1 MRTLEDRLTQASDE
15 ARSQVDHV
23 DARPASTISR
33 RAHQRR
39 ALVGATALIFVFGVF
54 GGTALLVGGEV
65 ESRAPGAGGTSP
77 STTVEVTTTVT
88 VPSDGGIETILS
100 EDPTAL
106 IMSHTAVEFLPPVVM
121 CQGDG
126 ISKPNVSGVGTDTN
140 AYPSAEDALRAF
152 LVENRTIPGTPGL
165 AQAGYVELSL
175 PDGSISFGKVYE
187 GDDSYVVT
195 LVNVSET
202 DTGWVV
208 GQWEASGC

>member
-15 ARSQVDHV
+15 ARSHVDHV

-33 RAHQRR
+33 RVHQRR
-39 ALVGATALIFVFGVF
+39 ALAGAAAVALVLGTF
-54 GGTALLVGGEV
+54 GGTALLVGSEV
-65 ESRAPGAGGTSP
+65 ESRAPGAGATSP

-88 VPSDGGIETILS
+88 VPSDSGIETIVS

-106 IMSHTAVEFLPPVVM
+106 VMSRTSVESLPPIVM
-121 CQGDG
+121 CQGG
-126 ISKPNVSGVGTDTN
+126 GTSKPNVIGVGTDTN

-165 AQAGYVELSL
+165 AQSGYVELSL
-175 PDGSISFGKVYE
+175 PDGSTSFGKFYE
-187 GDDSYVVT
+187 GDDSSVVT
-195 LVNVSET
+195 LVNVSEA